1 MLRIGLL
8 GVVLIS
14 MSACSWI
21 NPIEGAEKVAVL
33 QSDEVSHCVKLGS
46 SSTTTLH
53 KIGFYHRDDEAMKK
67 ELIKLAQNEAI
78 KMQGDSIVANS
89 ELVEGQMSFD
99 IYRCN
104 HVSRQ

>member
-8 GVVLIS
+8 GIVLVS

-21 NPIEGAEKVAVL
+21 NPIEGAKTVAVL
-33 QSDEVSHCVKLGS
+33 QSDEVSHCEKLGS

-53 KIGFYHRDDEAMKK
+53 KVGFYHRDAEAMKK

-78 KMQGDSIVANS
+78 KMQGDTIVPSS
-89 ELVEGQMSFD
+89 ELIDGQMSFD
-99 IYRCN
+99 IYRCIK
-104 HVSRQ
+104 VTQQ

>member
-8 GVVLIS
+8 GIVLIS

-21 NPIEGAEKVAVL
+21 NPIEGADRVAIL
-33 QSDEVSHCVKLGS
+33 QSDEVTHCEKLGS
-46 SSTTTLH
+46 SSTSTLH
-53 KIGFYHRDDEAMKK
+53 KVGFYHRDDVAMKK

-78 KMQGDSIVANS
+78 KMQGDTIVANS
-89 ELVEGQMSFD
+89 KLIEGQMNFD

-104 HVSRQ
+104 TVSQQ

>member
-8 GVVLIS
+8 GIVLIS

-33 QSDEVSHCVKLGS
+33 QSDEVSHCEKLGS

-53 KIGFYHRDDEAMKK
+53 KVGFYHRDTEAMKK

-78 KMQGDSIVANS
+78 KMHGNTIVPNS
-89 ELVEGQMSFD
+89 KLIDGQMNFD

-104 HVSRQ
+104 TTPQ

>member
-1 MLRIGLL
+1 MLKIGLL
-8 GVVLIS
+8 GIVLIS

-21 NPIEGAEKVAVL
+21 NPIEGAETVAVL
-33 QSDEVSHCVKLGS
+33 QSDEVSQCVKLGS
-46 SSTTTLH
+46 SSTTTLF
-53 KIGFYHRDDEAMKK
+53 KVGFYQRDAEAMKK

-89 ELVEGQMSFD
+89 ELIEGQMSFD

-104 HVSRQ
+104 NVSKK

>member
-1 MLRIGLL
+1 MM
-8 GVVLIS
+8 S

-21 NPIEGAEKVAVL
+21 NPIEGAEKVAIL
-33 QSDEVSHCVKLGS
+33 QSNEVSHCVKLGS
-46 SSTTTLH
+46 SSTTTLF
-53 KIGFYHRDDEAMKK
+53 KVGFYERDAVAMKK

-89 ELVEGQMSFD
+89 DLIEGRMSFD

-104 HVSRQ
+104 TMLQQ